1 MHARLPARRTP
12 CEAGIAKRGA
22 EGRLRK
28 AAATTPGGWHGA
40 GGRCIFLG
48 PPPRLHSGNPPVG
61 ALAEQLLDTLLGL
74 PAAAV
79 YLLVVV
85 LCWAEAAFFLGFVTP
100 GELAVATGGIL
111 ASRGQV
117 AVGILLA
124 VVVVGTLAGNAT
136 GYALGRR
143 WGTGILAWAPLR
155 RVFGPSIERAETF
168 MRQRGEW
175 AIVLGRLATPTRI
188 VVPFLA
194 GASRLPYRRFV
205 AFDVPATLVWATAWV
220 GLGYVLGESWE
231 RLQEVAGRAA
241 LLVLLLFVTAVVIR
255 WVTARVAA
263 NQRWMQAAFR
273 VMLRATGLGGVARQV
288 APGLVWLG
296 RRFDPRVAHGLSLTL
311 AFLLLVGAVGA
322 VGVVMSQTRAVQGLA
337 LVDFP
342 VLEWM
347 VATRTEEAVRF
358 SRGVLQYLRWPGLLA
373 VALPAA
379 ALTAWIAGWVPA
391 LRVGLGVVVGGGGA
405 WALDLHVLEGVVP
418 GAEYPSVPVTV
429 AAVLLVHATAV
440 AARRWGWTP
449 GVITAGVGTFLLCSV
464 ALGTVVAGWAAPS
477 GIALGLALG
486 FGWAT
491 LLELPRTL
499 LSERGMRGVD
509 PSPLPDRASSRE
521 PDLNTPEP
529 GTRSADT
536 PDPGTRSADTLRP
549 DTTDPVPSR
558 PDTPPPPSPLPPA
571 PPPPLLQTPMDDK
584 ASKTPAPN
592 PSPGADDPPPPDE
605 ATQPDERELKRKEA
619 EKAAEGEPEMEKL
632 HDDAAPLKD
641 EEGRK
646 GPDGEGGDAKG

>member
-1 MHARLPARRTP
+1 M
-12 CEAGIAKRGA
+12 
-22 EGRLRK
+22 
-28 AAATTPGGWHGA
+28 
-40 GGRCIFLG
+40 
-48 PPPRLHSGNPPVG
+48 G
-61 ALAEQLLDTLLGL
+61 ALAEQLLDTLFGL

-155 RVFGPSIERAETF
+155 RVFGPSIGRAETF
-168 MRQRGEW
+168 MRKRGEW

-231 RLQEVAGRAA
+231 RLQEVAGQAA

-263 NQRWMQAAFR
+263 NQRRVQAAFR
-273 VMLRATGLGGVARQV
+273 VALRATGLAGVARWV
-288 APGLVWLG
+288 GPGVLWLG
-296 RRFDPRVAHGLSLTL
+296 RRFDPRLAHGLSLTL

-322 VGVVMSQTRAVQGLA
+322 VGLVMSQTRAVQGLA

-347 VATRTEEAVRF
+347 VATRTDEAVHF

-373 VALPAA
+373 VALPAVVLA
-379 ALTAWIAGWVPA
+379 GWIAGWTAA
-391 LRVGLGVVVGGGGA
+391 LRVGVGVVVGGGGA
-405 WALDLHVLEGVVP
+405 WALDMHVLEGVVP
-418 GAEYPSVPVTV
+418 RAEYPSVPVTV
-429 AAVLLVHATAV
+429 AAVLLVHATAM

-449 GVITAGVGTFLLCSV
+449 GVITAGVGTFLLCTV

-499 LSERGMRGVD
+499 LSDRAMGGVD
-509 PSPLPDRASSRE
+509 PSPLPDRPSSRE
-521 PDLNTPEP
+521 PDLNTPLP
-529 GTRSADT
+529 GIHRAD
-536 PDPGTRSADTLRP
+536 
-549 DTTDPVPSR
+549 PSR
-558 PDTPPPPSPLPPA
+558 PDTPPPPSRPDTPPPPSALPPS
-571 PPPPLLQTPMDDK
+571 PPPPLPPTSMDDK
-584 ASKTPAPN
+584 AQKDPASN
-592 PSPGADDPPPPDE
+592 ASSGSGDPSPPDE
-605 ATQPDERELKRKEA
+605 ATRPDERELKRKEA
-619 EKAAEGEPEMEKL
+619 ERAAEGEPEMEEL
-632 HDDAAPLKD
+632 HDDAAPLED
-641 EEGRK
+641 EGRK
-646 GPDGEGGDAKG
+646 KRQDGEERDAKR